1 MRLALVNPP
10 WDFADSVYFGCREP
24 HLPLELGYAKALLE
38 AEGHDALVVD
48 CQLEGLDL
56 AALRRRTAGFA
67 PEISVVVTA
76 PSYLFWRCPP
86 PELREP
92 KLALDALRGVGG
104 LLAAAGPHPSV
115 TPAAAEAK
123 LDADLVLRG
132 ELEAAV
138 LRLAAGEF
146 PAEEPVMAD
155 LERLPALAWP
165 DGLVRR
171 HVHQHHR
178 FDAPPRGL
186 GAEVEGSRGCPFS
199 CAFCA
204 KEGARGAF
212 RRRPREVVLAEI
224 DALTAQGVEYVYFI
238 DELFLPDRRLL
249 KDLAEREVRFG
260 AQTRVDLWEDDDLE
274 LLGRAGCVSVEAGV
288 ESLSPAGRERLGK
301 RCRLSTEELTRRLVL
316 ARRFIPF
323 VQANLIRQ
331 PDDDAAAAARWREL
345 MRSQGVWAN
354 DPVPLFPYPGSPA
367 YRERFGPPDDLAWE
381 RAHAGYLEDNDRFC
395 DLQAARP
402 RSLAE
407 LEADCGRVNGRVR
420 PAAGVGGPPP
430 SEGPSRS
437 GRPGGPLREPT

>member
-1 MRLALVNPP
+1 MRLALINPP

-24 HLPLELGYAKALLE
+24 HLPLELGYAKARLE
-38 AEGHDALVVD
+38 AEGHDALLVD

-56 AALRRRTAGFA
+56 AELRRRTARFA

-92 KLALDALRGVGG
+92 RRALDALRGVGG

-123 LDADLVLRG
+123 LDVDLALRG

-138 LRLAAGEF
+138 SRLAAGEF
-146 PAEEPVMAD
+146 PPDEPLLAD
-155 LERLPALAWP
+155 LADLPALAWP
-165 DGLVRR
+165 EELTRR

-186 GAEVEGSRGCPFS
+186 GAEVEASRGCPFS
-199 CAFCA
+199 CVFCA
-204 KEGARGAF
+204 REGARGPY
-212 RRRPREVVLAEI
+212 RRRPRGIVLAEI
-224 DALTAQGVEYVYFI
+224 DALAAQGVEYVYFI

-249 KDLAEREVRFG
+249 TPLAERGLRFG
-260 AQTRVDLWEDDDLE
+260 VQTRVDLWEDDDLE

-288 ESLSPAGRERLGK
+288 ESLSPDGRERLGK
-301 RCRLSTEELTRRLVL
+301 RGRISTEELTRRLVL

-331 PDDDAAAAARWREL
+331 PGDDPAVAARWRDAL
-345 MRSQGVWAN
+345 RGQGVWAN

-367 YRERFGPPDDLAWE
+367 YRARFGAPDDLAWE
-381 RAHAGYLEDNDRFC
+381 RAHLSYLRENDRFC

-407 LEADCGRVNGRVR
+407 LEADCGRAPGRAR
-420 PAAGVGGPPP
+420 PVAAGRAG
-430 SEGPSRS
+430 SS
-437 GRPGGPLREPT
+437 GQPQEPA